1 MTAALQSIANKAL
14 KSVYLSNTQG
24 ASSALKKAALALQAG
39 SASSLQMSYALSS
52 AASLVDVSIRAVSQ
66 TVLLPVV
73 RLVARAELVEAL
85 AVLLLVLGVLVCPRA
100 MKVRQL
106 RPLAAGLLLAAELT
120 LSGAVSGWK
129 ALAHPFTA
137 MHVVAQLVAA
147 HWVGPVWAQLMAA
160 ALELG
165 WFFVDP
171 TTANLKSL
179 AELNSE
185 LRSWMAVYLLAKV
198 VTVAARRRLGR
209 RFLVIST

>member
-1 MTAALQSIANKAL
+1 
-14 KSVYLSNTQG
+14 
-24 ASSALKKAALALQAG
+24 
-39 SASSLQMSYALSS
+39 MSYALSS

-106 RPLAAGLLLAAELT
+106 RSLSAGLLLAAELT

-137 MHVVAQLVAA
+137 MHVVAQLVAG
-147 HWVGPVWAQLMAA
+147 HWVGPVVAQLMAA

-165 WFFVDP
+165 W
-171 TTANLKSL
+171 
-179 AELNSE
+179 
-185 LRSWMAVYLLAKV
+185 WMAVYLLAKV

-209 RFLVIST
+209 RLLVISTRNLHVIFT

>member
-1 MTAALQSIANKAL
+1 M
-14 KSVYLSNTQG
+14 
-24 ASSALKKAALALQAG
+24 SS
-39 SASSLQMSYALSS
+39 ALSS

-66 TVLLPVV
+66 TVLLPIV

-129 ALAHPFTA
+129 ALAHPFMA
-137 MHVVAQLVAA
+137 MHLVAQLVAG

-198 VTVAARRRLGR
+198 VTVAARRRSGR
-209 RFLVIST
+209 MILVIST